1 MAGVLWYAPASLS
14 GKALRV
20 SRPQEGLL
28 FMDRPHRVGV
38 RIPVA
43 AEAGVPPL
51 VGSSLAIE
59 ALRTTYYLLVAPR
72 RAFGLPDSLGPIG
85 LCDRGKAVC
94 SERV

>member
-51 VGSSLAIE
+51 VGSSLVIE
-59 ALRTTYYLLVAPR
+59 ALRATCYLPVVPR
-72 RAFGLPDSLGPIG
+72 RAFGLPDSPG
-85 LCDRGKAVC
+85 
-94 SERV
+94 RVDL